1 MMKQVKFRM
10 PLRMLALICGL
21 ILSATAFAQQITV
34 NGHVKDATGEDVIG
48 ATVRVVGTQTGT
60 VTDFDGNFT
69 IKANQGDQISVS
81 FIGYQDAIVA
91 AAPQVEVLLQD
102 DAALSL
108 NEVVVIGYGVAKKN
122 DLTGSV
128 TAIKPDEKNHGL
140 ITNAQEMMQGK
151 IAGVNITSGG
161 GTPGGGATIRIRGG
175 SSLNASNDPLIVI
188 DGLAMDNQGI
198 KGAANPLT
206 MVNPNDIE
214 SFTVLKDA
222 SATAI
227 YGSRGSNGVII
238 ITTKKGRKG
247 MAPKVSY
254 NGNVSYSVKKKT
266 LDVLDADEYRSFIK
280 SYYGADSEA
289 ASLLGNANTNWQ
301 DEIFHPAVSS
311 DHNVTVQGGISNMP
325 YRISVGYTDQNG
337 ILKTSN
343 FQRTTASVTLNPSL
357 LQDHLTFNI
366 NGKFMYAHNRYAN
379 GDAIG
384 DATRMDPTQP
394 IYSSDPK
401 YKNYHGYWQWLDS
414 GASLKDENYTTM
426 WNRNTVANPLSR
438 LYEKNDRANSYD
450 YMGNIEADYK
460 IHGFED
466 LRLHANASGDW
477 ANGTQD
483 TDYANWGPSNFYY
496 GNSGYTYE
504 RKYNLTFSA
513 YAQYY
518 KDFLKTQH
526 FDIMAGYEWS
536 HTKYWGDSFYAG
548 IYPKTTNQ
556 VITHDDGTTE
566 PAAGKP
572 YNGSTSIWKSESYLV
587 SFFGRANYIAFDRY
601 MITATVR
608 RDGSSRFKEHWATFP
623 SVALGWKINEE
634 AFLKNV
640 KWMDEL
646 KLRLG
651 WGKTGQQ
658 DGIGDYNY
666 FATYNVN
673 TTNVNGRYPL
683 IGVNDSGLLYRP
695 DAYNPDLKWETTT
708 TWNAGLD
715 WSLFNNRVS
724 GSVDYYYRKTTDL
737 INDASVSAGS
747 NFRNMVRS
755 NIGSLENRGIEASLT
770 VRPVQTE
777 DWQWE
782 VTANFTYNKNKITE
796 LTGESSLVMTG
807 GISSGT
813 GNQCQ
818 AHSVGYPH
826 NSFYVFQQ
834 VYDQNGLPLEG
845 VYVDRNADG
854 VINDSDRYFYKSPD
868 APYTAGLSSRLQFK
882 NWDFGFGLRASFDN
896 YVFWDK
902 EAGYSNVSKRYD
914 SSFGYLQ
921 NVIPGAV
928 QRNWSTYDHALSD
941 YFVHN
946 GSFLKCDNITLG
958 YSFDNLFKGGNYSG
972 LSGRIYASATNVFT
986 ITKYEGIDP
995 EVFPSKD
1002 QWGIDNNMYPRPFTV
1017 QVGLNLNF

>member
-1 MMKQVKFRM
+1 MKQVKFRM

-48 ATVRVVGTQTGT
+48 ATVRVVGTQAGT

-81 FIGYQDAIVA
+81 FIGYQDAVVA

-301 DEIFHPAVSS
+301 DEIFHAAVSS

-401 YKNYHGYWQWLDS
+401 FKNYHGYWQWLDS

-548 IYPKTTNQ
+548 VYPRTTNQ

-572 YNGSTSIWKSESYLV
+572 YNGSTSIWKSENYLV

-708 TWNAGLD
+708 TSNIGLD
-715 WSLFNNRVS
+715 FVLFNNRVS

-770 VRPVQTE
+770 VRPIQTQ

-782 VTANFTYNKNKITE
+782 VTANFTYNKNEITE

-807 GISSGT
+807 GISAGT
-813 GNQCQ
+813 GNYCQ

-826 NSFYVFQQ
+826 HSFYVFQQ
-834 VYDQNGLPLEG
+834 VYDQNGQPLEG

-854 VINDSDRYFYKSPD
+854 IINDSDRYFYKSPD

-896 YVFWDK
+896 YVYWDK

-928 QRNWSTYDHALSD
+928 QRNWSTYDHQLSD

-995 EVFPSKD
+995 EVFG
-1002 QWGIDNNMYPRPFTV
+1002 GIDNNMYPRPFTV